1 MRNKKYIRYSSRVF
15 AFVMSAVLAS
25 GMPVSA
31 QAAAKKEKQK
41 REDKTETVYVNAD
54 AEGEAEQVTVSEWLR
69 NPDGSETLEDYSN
82 L

>member
-41 REDKTETVYVNAD
+41 EKIRRRPCMSMLT
-54 AEGEAEQVTVSEWLR
+54 LR
-69 NPDGSETLEDYSN
+69 VKQSR
-82 L
+82 

>member
-41 REDKTETVYVNAD
+41 REDM
-54 AEGEAEQVTVSEWLR
+54 R
-69 NPDGSETLEDYSN
+69 
-82 L
+82 